1 MDVFIPEDYVRSRRL
16 EMKKR
21 AQQQQQQQNRQPFL
35 YVETKKTIISSE
47 GVVVLPSQ
55 ENTGIISPSTPSVTS
70 PNDQSPLDRIFGCFT
85 P

>member
-21 AQQQQQQQNRQPFL
+21 AQQQQQNRQPFL

-47 GVVVLPSQ
+47 GVVLPSQ